1 MNDYVI
7 DIGSGKDIS
16 QLVMSK
22 FSLSLLVM
30 TVGMVLGALFIP
42 PAIAAMMPFVC
53 LVMLLVAFLVRWRQR
68 SEEGGSFISM
78 KFVYVFAAMEGI
90 GLYPVIL
97 AYTQAI
103 GAKLVLG
110 AVAATFVLFFG
121 LATYAKRTERN
132 FLNLGSILFFGLLA
146 LILASIVGLFVQATI
161 LQTAICAGGI
171 LIFSGYVLYDIQV
184 MKSGLMTEADV
195 PIMVLNLFL
204 DWINLLLYILRL
216 IGLVSDN

>member
-7 DIGSGKDIS
+7 DIGGGKDIT
-16 QLVMSK
+16 QQVMSK
-22 FSLSLLVM
+22 FSLSLLLM
-30 TVGMVLGALFIP
+30 TVGMIVGAMFIP
-42 PAIAAMMPFVC
+42 PAVAAVMPIVCFVILLIAFFA
-53 LVMLLVAFLVRWRQR
+53 RRRQR
-68 SEEGGSFISM
+68 AAEGGALFSM
-78 KFVYVFAAMEGI
+78 KFVYVFAALEGV

-132 FLNLGSILFFGLLA
+132 FLNLGSILFFGLIA

-184 MKSGLMTEADV
+184 MKSGMMSEDDIPV
-195 PIMVLNLFL
+195 MVLNLFL
-204 DWINLLLYILRL
+204 DWINLLLYLLHL

>member
-7 DIGSGKDIS
+7 DIGGGKDIS
-16 QLVMSK
+16 QMVMSK

-53 LVMLLVAFLVRWRQR
+53 LVMLLVAFFVRWRQR